1 MIVMDRDGNL
11 FDERRKNKDRRKKNS
26 SVSNDRRVT
35 KDRRV
40 ENINEIKRKRK

>member
-11 FDERRKNKDRRKKNS
+11 FDERRKNKDRRKKNTD
-26 SVSNDRRVT
+26 VANDRRE

-40 ENINEIKRKRK
+40 ENINEIKRKR

>member
-11 FDERRKNKDRRKKNS
+11 FDERRKNPDRRKKNTA
-26 SVSNDRRVT
+26 VEDDRRG

-40 ENINEIKRKRK
+40 ENINEIKRKR

>member
-11 FDERRKNKDRRKKNS
+11 FDERRKNKDRRKKNTG
-26 SVSNDRRVT
+26 VENDRRE

-40 ENINEIKRKRK
+40 ENINEIKRKR

>member
-11 FDERRKNKDRRKKNS
+11 FDERRKNKDRRKKNQA
-26 SVSNDRRVT
+26 VANDRRT

-40 ENINEIKRKRK
+40 ENINEVKRKK